1 MQMIENNQTQL
12 DDLDFS
18 ILHRLQKDGRK
29 SFTDLAE
36 ELNVSVSTI
45 RNRVTR
51 LLEEKALEIIG
62 RVDPTKVGF
71 NAYAQLFISVRPVS
85 LLENVA
91 KELLVKEEVSFLA
104 LTTGSYDIEINLMC
118 RNNNHLTNVISEVQK
133 VEGVFETKTN
143 MYFKILKLNQPDLS
157 LVQNPPNDPDP
168 LSFAITSK

>member
-1 MQMIENNQTQL
+1 MQMLENNQTQL

-29 SFTDLAE
+29 SFTDLAD

-51 LLEEKALEIIG
+51 LLEEKTLEIIG
-62 RVDPTKVGF
+62 RVDPAKVGF
-71 NAYAQLFISVRPVS
+71 NAYAQLFISVRPVAM
-85 LLENVA
+85 LEEVA
-91 KELLVKEEVSFLA
+91 KQLLVKEEVSFLA
-104 LTTGSYDIEINLMC
+104 LTTGTYDIEINLMC

-133 VEGVFETKTN
+133 IDGVFETKTN

-157 LVQNPPNDPDP
+157 LVQNAPLDPEP
-168 LSFAITSK
+168 HNFNLTSK

>member
-1 MQMIENNQTQL
+1 MQMLENNQPQL

-51 LLEEKALEIIG
+51 LLEEKTLEIIG
-62 RVDPTKVGF
+62 RVDPAKVGF
-71 NAYAQLFISVRPVS
+71 NAYSQLFISVRPVS
-85 LLENVA
+85 LLESVA
-91 KELLVKEEVSFLA
+91 KQLLVKEEVSFLA
-104 LTTGSYDIEINLMC
+104 LTTGTYDIEINLMC

-133 VEGVFETKTN
+133 IEGVYETKTN

-157 LVQNPPNDPDP
+157 LVQNPPHDPEP
-168 LSFAITSK
+168 QNFSLTGK